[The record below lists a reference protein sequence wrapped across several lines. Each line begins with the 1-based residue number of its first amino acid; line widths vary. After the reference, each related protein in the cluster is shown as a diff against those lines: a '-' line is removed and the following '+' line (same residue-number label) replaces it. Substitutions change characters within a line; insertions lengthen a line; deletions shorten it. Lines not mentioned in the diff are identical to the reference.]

1 MFSVHVLL
9 CPNDV
14 TTQVLPPPSFPRN
27 GRSSFSLAALRSH
40 GKSATFRQHYYPE
53 GNWGW
58 VIAACCFLAN
68 VFTTGLQL
76 SFGVLQVRQRRQMD
90 YGMQAL
96 WEIMDYGASLLTRD
110 YSTVYRSCVLVS
122 FGFNTKNLLLRANI

>member
-1 MFSVHVLL
+1 MRFIFNAFS
-9 CPNDV
+9 
-14 TTQVLPPPSFPRN
+14 
-27 GRSSFSLAALRSH
+27 ALRSH

-76 SFGVLQVRQRRQMD
+76 SFGVLQVGRSIR
-90 YGMQAL
+90 L
-96 WEIMDYGASLLTRD
+96 INSL
-110 YSTVYRSCVLVS
+110 
-122 FGFNTKNLLLRANI
+122 NNIIS

>member
-1 MFSVHVLL
+1 MKKKLAIINRDARYIRLIFNAFS
-9 CPNDV
+9 
-14 TTQVLPPPSFPRN
+14 
-27 GRSSFSLAALRSH
+27 ALRSH

-76 SFGVLQVRQRRQMD
+76 SFGVLQVR
-90 YGMQAL
+90 L
-96 WEIMDYGASLLTRD
+96 ILPCEI
-110 YSTVYRSCVLVS
+110 
-122 FGFNTKNLLLRANI
+122 